1 MTVIQIKQVYTTVEE
16 AMTLQNVEDKEKKST
31 LTYKEQ
37 RNFWRKSYEKALC
50 LDQEKEP
57 I

>member
-31 LTYKEQ
+31 LTYMEQ
-37 RNFWRKSYEKALC
+37 
-50 LDQEKEP
+50 
-57 I
+57 